1 MKITSIDEYIVQFP
15 KEVQEYLNN
24 IRTLGR
30 ELVPEAEEK
39 LTYGVPSFV
48 LKGILF
54 NYAAFKKHVGF
65 YPTPSAIEA
74 FADKLS
80 EYETAKGTIKFPFA
94 RPMPYDLIK
103 EIIIFRK
110 EENLNKKK
118 RK

>member
-1 MKITSIDEYIVQFP
+1 MKITSIDEYIEQFP
-15 KEVQEYLNN
+15 EDVREYLNN
-24 IRTLGR
+24 IRALGR

-48 LKGILF
+48 LNGILF

-65 YPTPSAIEA
+65 YPTPTAIEA
-74 FADKLS
+74 FADKLTD
-80 EYETAKGTIKFPFA
+80 YETAKGTIKFPFSK
-94 RPMPYDLIK
+94 PMPYDLIK

-110 EENLNKKK
+110 EENLNTKK